1 MVYFDASDQF
11 LLFYLFFVKILP
23 KCFLWILKNNF
34 SLKLRI
40 GGFSIHG
47 FKNVYLCYDGI
58 EMNIGDISIRSKYFS
73 SEANKPI
80 SVQLRDVKINQRL
93 NEDIENDK
101 NDEDFYA
108 SQKDKMKKPVK
119 FNENF
124 KKVFTKVTEFL
135 VELLPPTVMGLV
147 QFLGINIKNISI
159 VLLNKE
165 MIPLL
170 WINIPNFDLNFD
182 GCLIRNSKTLFISLR
197 LQDVQSKILRYKQAI
212 PHQSSQLC
220 LVEMNTHL
228 LLEGTLTALKKP
240 FSYEKLKISLTNTNV
255 TFHGGLFDMIEHA
268 VLHSKTFATNDP
280 EQSSLKEEKLKRILD
295 KMKPFHPKHTE
306 IKLHNTTLIALMAS
320 VSYHY
325 KVQLRQLQFQS
336 QLNPQEPNGKT
347 FKLPEMTS
355 CLKIIKLTIVT
366 PDEEVLN
373 IRNCSSIIKTK
384 FDVLNVYV
392 KLKNSQLVYVH
403 NDIYQWIKRTFLS
416 SLKSSR
422 REMIIKAF
430 QTAYDK
436 MVEFHY
442 SQQMQELFRHVVINV
457 SIDLYNVSAVL
468 HLNEQISSVNIKK
481 IKYQLRQSTK
491 LQKNMYEDY
500 TLNLLFSQRQWSAG
514 LMIES
519 LCYYLGSHSE
529 NININNNL
537 INAHIRGSAFFI
549 GFCLIKLSSQENSH
563 TLELT
568 VDTLR
573 TEYSRTLSFFLVE
586 ALQSYKDYIDLTKE
600 IEKKKGLEISKS
612 NELSIEE
619 FLKKCTEANVVVNL
633 KVKDITCFFINRHE
647 ICAFLNLSMISAAKN
662 LSYIDF
668 ENIELSTVDFSKYES
683 YACNLLE
690 NSTTYFKTKLIRIE
704 GTVSDNSPS
713 ITIDFKEPVSVFWNA
728 HFLRHSISLVRDFHR
743 LRRNFE
749 KILEV
754 STENKK
760 LIPKSLIGLDV
771 KKLRNIS
778 LRHVDVNL
786 EKFITII
793 NQISTESLFFYR
805 HYL

>member
-1 MVYFDASDQF
+1 M
-11 LLFYLFFVKILP
+11 FF
-23 KCFLWILKNNF
+23 
-34 SLKLRI
+34 
-40 GGFSIHG
+40 
-47 FKNVYLCYDGI
+47 
-58 EMNIGDISIRSKYFS
+58 
-73 SEANKPI
+73 NKPI
-80 SVQLRDVKINQRL
+80 
-93 NEDIENDK
+93 
-101 NDEDFYA
+101 
-108 SQKDKMKKPVK
+108 
-119 FNENF
+119 NF
-124 KKVFTKVTEFL
+124 
-135 VELLPPTVMGLV
+135 
-147 QFLGINIKNISI
+147 Q
-159 VLLNKE
+159 
-165 MIPLL
+165 
-170 WINIPNFDLNFD
+170 
-182 GCLIRNSKTLFISLR
+182 
-197 LQDVQSKILRYKQAI
+197 
-212 PHQSSQLC
+212 
-220 LVEMNTHL
+220 
-228 LLEGTLTALKKP
+228 
-240 FSYEKLKISLTNTNV
+240 KLKISLSNTNI

-268 VLHSKTFATNDP
+268 VLHGKTFATNDP
-280 EQSSLKEEKLKRILD
+280 EESILKEEKLKRILD

-306 IKLHNTTLIALMAS
+306 IKLQNTTVIALMAS

-325 KVQLRQLQFQS
+325 KIQLRQLQLQS
-336 QLNPQEPNGKT
+336 QLNPQEQNGQT

-355 CLKIIKLTIVT
+355 CIKITKLTIVT

-373 IRNCSSIIKTK
+373 IRNCSSIIKIK
-384 FDVLNVYV
+384 YDVVNVYV

-403 NDIYQWIKRTFLS
+403 TDIHQWIKRTFLS

-430 QTAYDK
+430 QEAYDK

-442 SQQMQELFRHVVINV
+442 SQQMQELFRHMVINV

-468 HLNEQISSVNIKK
+468 RLNEQISSVNIKK

-491 LQKNMYEDY
+491 LQEHMYDDY
-500 TLNLLFSQRQWSAG
+500 TLNLLFSQRHWSAG
-514 LMIES
+514 LMVES
-519 LCYYLGSHSE
+519 LCYYLGSQSE

-537 INAHIRGSAFFI
+537 VNAHIRGSAVFI
-549 GFCLIKLSSQENSH
+549 GFCLIKLSSHENVH

-568 VDTLR
+568 VETLR
-573 TEYSRTLSFFLVE
+573 TEYSRTLSSFIIE

-600 IEKKKGLEISKS
+600 IEKKKGLEIPKS

-619 FLKKCTEANVVVNL
+619 FLRKCAEANVVVNI

-647 ICAFLNLSMISAAKN
+647 ICAFLNLSMISAVKDF
-662 LSYIDF
+662 SSIDF
-668 ENIELSTVDFSKYES
+668 ENIKLSTVDFSKYDS

-704 GTVSDNSPS
+704 CTVTGNSPS
-713 ITIDFKEPVSVFWNA
+713 LTIDFKEPVSVFWNA

-743 LRRNFE
+743 LRRNVE
-749 KILEV
+749 KTLEV
-754 STENKK
+754 SIENKK
-760 LIPKSLIGLDV
+760 LIPKQLIGLDV